1 MRHMPEEISRV
12 IDSTEAYRN
21 EILALDRA
29 IIHNTV
35 LKVDL
40 QKNADKKNWPRI
52 YMIGECVEPFSVSR
66 YCSLGECDIDY
77 DIKCGNKI
85 RFIYDYDTGT
95 FTEDFNFIS
104 SPRQLFT
111 HNEYTENFKVLAYVT
126 LPRVVRG
133 ILDHIPHS
141 DWPSEL
147 STPFCKSW
155 CDSLS
160 TWSNLLPEG
169 GKLYIVEGEEDV

>member
-1 MRHMPEEISRV
+1 MPQMPEAISYI
-12 IDSTEAYRN
+12 IDSTEAYTN
-21 EILALDRA
+21 EIRAVEKEIIERQNWLANFRRRP
-29 IIHNTV
+29 N
-35 LKVDL
+35 
-40 QKNADKKNWPRI
+40 NENWPRI

-66 YCSLGECDIDY
+66 YCSLGECDVDY
-77 DIKCGNKI
+77 DIECGNKI

-111 HNEYTENFKVLAYVT
+111 HDTYAANFKVLAYVT
-126 LPRVVRG
+126 LPHVVRG
-133 ILDHIPHS
+133 ILDHIPDS

-155 CDSLS
+155 CDISM
-160 TWSNLLPEG
+160 WSNLLPEG